1 MVRCSRDRT
10 IYSCDLVLTSLM
22 SSSSNILHCC
32 CEPYQCFR
40 KLKAPW
46 LLPPPAARTGCI
58 TYIPAKVNASCCI
71 QLQCKG
77 MLHYMYIYTPQKPT
91 ATQPNNAS
99 SQRQDEWAQYRAQPS
114 TARVTTSTGGQQ
126 RMSSSGV
133 SNSRLPTFTAVCT
146 DVSESCWELGPQ

>member
-77 MLHYMYIYTPQKPT
+77 MLHYMYIYIPLRNLPLHNQIMHPV
-91 ATQPNNAS
+91 N
-99 SQRQDEWAQYRAQPS
+99 
-114 TARVTTSTGGQQ
+114 V
-126 RMSSSGV
+126 RMSGRSIEHSHP
-133 SNSRLPTFTAVCT
+133 LPELQLALVVNKECQAV
-146 DVSESCWELGPQ
+146 G